1 MVVLNGF
8 GSGLLYGTFCGAGFE
23 TGEDGASVCVDSSES
38 IYVAGWTN
46 SPFYPVT
53 PGAFDTLLNIAG
65 PTPPFSAFDGFI
77 QKHASVPP
85 SSLPGVVAF
94 GAGTPGCQG
103 PIQLRV
109 NSTPKTNNPLF
120 EFNCLHAPPKSL
132 GLLLLSNE
140 RDGAGSDALGLGVA
154 FHVGLYTPELY
165 ALDTPSTALGSG
177 TTRLAI
183 PNDPALV
190 NRLYFAQA
198 FWVWPAGGC
207 QPTPSGLSSSNG
219 VALTIQP

>member
-1 MVVLNGF
+1 MTAVRLDSNGF
-8 GSGLLYGTFCGAGFE
+8 
-23 TGEDGASVCVDSSES
+23 

-53 PGAFDTLLNIAG
+53 PGVYDPFINPPGTG
-65 PTPPFSAFDGFI
+65 TPPYYPQDGFI
-77 QKHASVPP
+77 QKHAPVPP
-85 SSLPGVVAF
+85 GSLPGVVAF

-103 PIQLRV
+103 AMQLRV

-120 EFNCLHAPPKSL
+120 ELNCLHAPPKSL

-165 ALDTPSTALGSG
+165 ALDMPSTALGSG